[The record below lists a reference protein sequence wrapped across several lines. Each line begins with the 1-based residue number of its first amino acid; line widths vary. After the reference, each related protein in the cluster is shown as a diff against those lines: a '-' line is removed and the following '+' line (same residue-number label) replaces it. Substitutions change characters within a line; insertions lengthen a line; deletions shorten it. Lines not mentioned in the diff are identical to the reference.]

1 MKKLI
6 ALVTL
11 VIFLLTLT
19 GCGKTLKYKG
29 EERTYEQVEE
39 TIEDELESENTYK
52 DLEVNITS
60 DSINSKKKK
69 KK

>member
-1 MKKLI
+1 MKKLFVLI
-6 ALVTL
+6 TL
-11 VIFLLTLT
+11 AIFLLALT
-19 GCGKTLKYKG
+19 GCGRTLNYKG

-60 DSINSKKKK
+60 DSISSKKKK